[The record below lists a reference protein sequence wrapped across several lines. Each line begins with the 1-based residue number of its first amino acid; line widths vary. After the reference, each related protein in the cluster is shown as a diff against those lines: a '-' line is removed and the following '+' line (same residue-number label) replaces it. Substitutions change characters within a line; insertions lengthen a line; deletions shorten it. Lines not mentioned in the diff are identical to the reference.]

1 LKKIYL
7 KDIAKSLQ
15 VSKTTVSLVLNNK
28 GDIHKI
34 SKDTQKRILDFARKH
49 NYKANHLAR
58 GLSRGQSETIGLII
72 PNIADVFYSKIAS
85 CIEKKAKEYNYT
97 VVFSSSN
104 ENTETE
110 KELILSMMNRQVD
123 GLIIASTQQNET
135 DIQQLKN
142 AKFPFVLIDRHYPD
156 IDTNYVIVD
165 NHDGVKNVTQHLIN
179 LGKEKIGFISI
190 EPKLDAIKQR
200 LYGYQDALLVNDIP
214 EKKEYIKE
222 LNNNNYQQQMKGAI
236 RELVGA
242 PNHVDAIVFSTHYL
256 TASGLRELRLLN
268 CKVPDDVAIVS
279 FDELSAFDLIDPA
292 ITAIIQ
298 PVNKLG
304 NYAVEILLDEME
316 GRKTSKESKKILK
329 TELVVR
335 KSCGI

>member
-1 LKKIYL
+1 MKKIVL

-28 GDIHKI
+28 GDVHKI

-104 ENTETE
+104 ENTKTE

-135 DIQQLKN
+135 EIQQLKN

-214 EKKEYIKE
+214 ENKEYIKE
-222 LNNNNYQQQMKGAI
+222 LNNNNYQQQMKGVI

-242 PNHVDAIVFSTHYL
+242 PNYVDAIVFSTHYL
-256 TASGLRELRLLN
+256 TVSGLRELRLIN

-298 PVNKLG
+298 PVNKIG

-316 GRKTSKESKKILK
+316 GSKTSKESRKILK

-335 KSCGI
+335 KSCGS